1 VIVGRRFWI
10 LIWYGILVLGILGL
24 IASVHWGRRTHW
36 KNVDE
41 VLRAV
46 GTILVSVG
54 MLVLLYPLPWVYT
67 EWLGEGLLG
76 EAGAKVEP
84 GQVFWQ
90 DPDQRPDPGP
100 VGHGEQVAGDPALG
114 EVEHGDIAA
123 RAQPR
128 CCSEPPVNS

>member
-1 VIVGRRFWI
+1 MIVGRRFWI

-67 EWLGEGLLG
+67 EWVGEGLL
-76 EAGAKVEP
+76 AVAL
-84 GQVFWQ
+84 
-90 DPDQRPDPGP
+90 
-100 VGHGEQVAGDPALG
+100 VGFVAAFILGRRAERERELRRSG
-114 EVEHGDIAA
+114 EVT
-123 RAQPR
+123 
-128 CCSEPPVNS
+128 PPGE

>member
-1 VIVGRRFWI
+1 MIVGRRFWI

-41 VLRAV
+41 VLRGV

-76 EAGAKVEP
+76 VALVTFVTAFILGRRAERERE
-84 GQVFWQ
+84 
-90 DPDQRPDPGP
+90 QRRS
-100 VGHGEQVAGDPALG
+100 G
-114 EVEHGDIAA
+114 EVA
-123 RAQPR
+123 
-128 CCSEPPVNS
+128 PPPE